1 MGPPPVSL
9 DMTSKAASSDCVCQA
24 ALCSN
29 WAFAGGLCRKHAALK
44 LLSSP
49 DSRTTTQKPTPIQL
63 YRKTVD
69 MPSASRAHYDAVLHR
84 IDRVLSPGHVNFETS
99 SSIPINATSPTATER
114 ELEHCKPDS
123 APPQLSPP
131 LTRSEVAK

>member
-1 MGPPPVSL
+1 M
-9 DMTSKAASSDCVCQA
+9 
-24 ALCSN
+24 
-29 WAFAGGLCRKHAALK
+29 KHAALK

-99 SSIPINATSPTATER
+99 SSIPIDATSPTAAER
-114 ELEHCKPDS
+114 ELEYCKPDT

-131 LTRSEVAK
+131 LTRSAVAK